1 MAHRLNTNKQFMVG
15 NGILAFAVIFV
26 VVIFVYMSMRLQR
39 EKQEE
44 RHFIES
50 YNTPEYKLS
59 YVNKMRTYLN
69 KLFSFAVKQNLI
81 ERNPVSSIPNFK
93 RPDELKEEMQFYT
106 PDEWK
111 RFVQAF
117 PKDDIMYYTICC
129 TLYYMG
135 MRRGEVL
142 ALNRKD
148 DVDIVK
154 GTIRVNKTVS
164 QYVSGQRYVVTPPK
178 TKNSYRVIKM
188 PEEELQIMKKYL

>member
-1 MAHRLNTNKQFMVG
+1 MNELYDKRINLIRSKTIKD
-15 NGILAFAVIFV
+15 
-26 VVIFVYMSMRLQR
+26 
-39 EKQEE
+39 
-44 RHFIES
+44 FIES

-93 RPDELKEEMQFYT
+93 RPDELKEECVPYT
-106 PDEWK
+106 LTSGNAKSCDFKDESCIIRSTTW
-111 RFVQAF
+111 
-117 PKDDIMYYTICC
+117 
-129 TLYYMG
+129 YYMG

-178 TKNSYRVIKM
+178 TKNLQGHKNAGGGASDY
-188 PEEELQIMKKYL
+188 EEIS